1 MEDGRVNEK
10 LGGDDEKIK
19 NKRALDREIGYE
31 KAKEEFLDFYMKQS
45 KTIHTWKLLSF
56 ISLVLLAVSLSI
68 TFYLSTRSSLIP
80 YVIEV
85 DSTGNA
91 KAINTAYE
99 VKYVP
104 DDVAQSYFLKEVLRD
119 MRSVPRD
126 KVLVGRNFKKNL
138 FFLNGFSEKKYR
150 DLIQKEKLSEMV
162 EMFLS
167 RDVFINSFTKISG
180 TKNSY
185 QVRWEEKIYDK
196 NGEVVSKENLIG
208 IFTLDKKQPKTLEEI
223 DNNPLGIM
231 VTDFSISKE
240 K

>member
-1 MEDGRVNEK
+1 MDK
-10 LGGDDEKIK
+10 
-19 NKRALDREIGYE
+19 EIGYE
-31 KAKEEFLDFYMKQS
+31 RAKEEFLDFYMKQS
-45 KTIHTWKLLSF
+45 KTIHTWKTLSF
-56 ISLVLLAVSLSI
+56 IFLILLGISLSI

-91 KAINTAYE
+91 KAINKAYE

-104 DDVAQSYFLKEVLRD
+104 DEMAQSYFLKELLRD

-126 KVLVGRNFKKNL
+126 KVLVGRNFKKNQ
-138 FFLNGFSEKKYR
+138 FFLNGFSQKKYK
-150 DLIQKEKLSEMV
+150 DLIQKEELSEMI

-167 RDVFINSFTKISG
+167 RDIFINSFTKISG

-208 IFTLDKKQPKTLEEI
+208 IFTVDKKQPKTLEEI
-223 DNNPLGIM
+223 DNNPLGII

-240 K
+240 KWHESI